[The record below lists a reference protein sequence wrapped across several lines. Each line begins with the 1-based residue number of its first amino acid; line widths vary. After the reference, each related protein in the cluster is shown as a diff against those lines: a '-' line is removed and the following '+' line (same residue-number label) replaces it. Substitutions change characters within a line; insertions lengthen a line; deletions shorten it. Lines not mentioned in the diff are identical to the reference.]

1 MAQSS
6 KIYCFRASY
15 QRSTQITPQT
25 LPDWISVSVNWQ
37 GYRIST
43 NPWIASVAQVLGTLE
58 LEDTALGWQ
67 VYLESLGFKEVNLV
81 GCEDL
86 FEDTLYC

>member
-1 MAQSS
+1 MANFG

-15 QRSTQITPQT
+15 EHSSHIDQQA

-43 NPWIASVAQVLGTLE
+43 LPWIASVAQVLGTLK
-58 LEDTALGWQ
+58 LEDTALGWK
-67 VYLESLGFKEVNLV
+67 VYLESLGFGDVKLV